1 MKLGKINLEKNTPN
15 KFNSHFNGEGAIADN
30 GKNRAVGFTPNI
42 DFQARVNEIQ
52 SLIDEGVS
60 RRAEEKAD
68 ALLKLKLRDANL
80 LAKIRLCRSK
90 ALELQAR
97 YRDAL
102 EALKTYEN
110 VEVRFGLEPELD
122 LEVQTQIA
130 LLYNYLTDSPKS
142 ASLLKGIL
150 ETATEIEASNNIFGL
165 IYLSLSRAYRS
176 LGQTLIS
183 RDYAEDALKFYR
195 EAGNWRGMV
204 QCYIALSNLTVQEG
218 KYEEFIE
225 HSQQALNIIG
235 ERPENYWLGRIYSE
249 LAGAYYFLHRPHDG
263 IACLE
268 KSTRYFEQTEHIANA
283 LAANNNLGAILIV
296 IGEWERAERTLKKS
310 LKTAIEVKH
319 SSTSMVYDSLG
330 ELYLLQERFDE
341 AKEHLKQAVQLSKE
355 QNRKWYLVQALKNWG
370 RFHIAI
376 QDFRA
381 ALEIANEYLETAG
394 QVADEGAIRLAHL
407 QLAEIHLNLENWSE
421 FEAEI
426 EKANLREEDAESD
439 LQVTAYSQLLLGYRN
454 KLKGDQALGEFH
466 FSRSLSLYE
475 ILSDFYYAT
484 ISRLELGII
493 LAQTNPKRAVENLE
507 TAVKNFSKL
516 QIKSLLERAEAA
528 RAKISKIVVESVRR
542 KPNLGLLTLRLI
554 EAAASS
560 REVLLREFLSV
571 LRQESR
577 AKKII
582 IAQNN
587 ADKKLQP
594 FVFSGYTPAEAKEH
608 IARFEVA
615 KTADRVTGFAESN
628 NFSIFSLLETS
639 AAPAFL
645 LVHPRTDVKLADGA
659 SIQPLVKLVE
669 LGLEVCSLR
678 EKSRTQKADAETNSL
693 HSDDLLPGFIHSSPG
708 MTAVVEEIYKIRTSD
723 ITVLITGESGTGK
736 ELIARAIHGLS
747 NRKDKIFIPFNCTA
761 LPRELAEGHLFG
773 YKKGAFTGAMNDSPG
788 VIRSADGGTLFL
800 DEIGDLPIDVQPKLL
815 RFLQEGEIQPL
826 GEKKPIKVDVR
837 VVAATNVGLEEK
849 VSEGSFRE
857 DLYYRLNVIRLRVPP
872 LRERRSE
879 IPLLVNHYIN
889 YYSQKFG
896 KRNIT
901 ITPPTVDLL
910 MVCDWEGNV
919 RQLTN
924 EIQRLVVRADDGET
938 ITPEHLSPE
947 LRKSNVPL
955 SYEHGANGFAADS
968 LTNVLNINP
977 ENVKLDEIIE
987 QIEIRL
993 IIEALKRHDGNISR
1007 AAKELGISRRG
1018 LYIKLERYQLYK
1030 ASKPT
1035 FYF

>member
-1 MKLGKINLEKNTPN
+1 MKFGKVNLEKNTPD
-15 KFNSHFNGEGAIADN
+15 KFNSRFKSEVTVAGT
-30 GKNRAVGFTPNI
+30 GKNKTFGFNSKI
-42 DFQARVNEIQ
+42 DFQIEVEEIQ

-68 ALLKLKLRDANL
+68 ELLKLKPRDANL

-102 EALKTYEN
+102 DGLKTYEN

-130 LLYNYLTDSPKS
+130 VLYNYLTDSPKS

-150 ETATEIEASNNIFGL
+150 EAASEIEASNNIFGL

-176 LGQTLIS
+176 LGQTVIS
-183 RDYAEDALKFYR
+183 RGYAERALKFYR

-268 KSTRYFEQTEHIANA
+268 KSTRYFEQTEHIANT

-296 IGEWERAERTLKKS
+296 IGEWERAEKILKKS
-310 LKTAIEVKH
+310 LKIASEVKH
-319 SSTSMVYDSLG
+319 SSTSMIYDSLG

-341 AKEHLKQAVQLSKE
+341 AKEYLQTAVRISKE

-370 RFHIAI
+370 RFQIAI
-376 QDFRA
+376 NDFRA
-381 ALEIANEYLETAG
+381 ALEIVNEYLETAR
-394 QVADEGAIRLAHL
+394 QVADEGAMRLAHL

-421 FEAEI
+421 FDAEI
-426 EKANLREEDAESD
+426 EKANLRDEDAESD
-439 LQVTAYSQLLLGYRN
+439 LQVTAYSQLLLGRRN
-454 KLKGDQALGEFH
+454 RFKGDLALAEFH

-475 ILSDFYYAT
+475 ILNDFYYAT
-484 ISRLELGII
+484 VCRFELGKI
-493 LAQTNPKRAVENLE
+493 LSQTNPKRAVENLE
-507 TAVKNFSKL
+507 TAIKNFRKL
-516 QIKSLLERAEAA
+516 QIQSLLEAAEAA
-528 RAKISKIVVESVRR
+528 RAKISKIVAETVRR
-542 KPNLGLLTLRLI
+542 KPNLGLLTLRLT
-554 EAAASS
+554 EAAAAS

-582 IAQNN
+582 IVQKN

-594 FVFSGYTPAEAKEH
+594 FVFSGYTPAEAEEH
-608 IARFEVA
+608 IARFEQA
-615 KTADRVTGFAESN
+615 KNNDRLSGFVESN
-628 NFSIFSLLETS
+628 NFSIFPLLETS
-639 AAPAFL
+639 NAPVFL
-645 LVHPRTDVKLADGA
+645 LLHPRSDAKLADGT
-659 SIQPLVKLVE
+659 SIQPLIKLVE

-678 EKSRTQKADAETNSL
+678 EKSRTQKAEAETHSL
-693 HSDDLLPGFIHSSPG
+693 HPDDLLPGLIHSSPG

-736 ELIARAIHGLS
+736 EVVAGAIHTLS

-761 LPRELAEGHLFG
+761 IPKELAEGHLFG
-773 YKKGAFTGAMNDSPG
+773 YRKGAFTGAINDSQG

-800 DEIGDLPIDVQPKLL
+800 DEIGDLPLDLQPKLL

-837 VVAATNVGLEEK
+837 VVAATNVSLEEK
-849 VSEGSFRE
+849 VAEGLFRE

-889 YYSQKFG
+889 HYSQKFG
-896 KRNIT
+896 KKNVT
-901 ITPPTVDLL
+901 VTPQTVDLL

-919 RQLTN
+919 RQLIN
-924 EIQRLVVRADDGET
+924 EIQRLVVRAEDGET
-938 ITPEHLSPE
+938 ITPDRLSPE
-947 LRKSNVPL
+947 LRKSSVPL
-955 SYEHGANGFAADS
+955 SSETGANAFVADS
-968 LTNVLNINP
+968 LSNLLSINP
-977 ENVKLDEIIE
+977 ENRKLDEIIE

-993 IIEALKRHDGNISR
+993 IIEALKHHEGNISR

-1018 LYIKLERYQLYK
+1018 LYNKLEQYQLYK

>member
-1 MKLGKINLEKNTPN
+1 MKLGKVNLEEKPPN
-15 KFNSHFNGEGAIADN
+15 KFNSRFESGKAGAGD
-30 GKNRAVGFTPNI
+30 GKPKNAGSNSNF
-42 DFQARVNEIQ
+42 DFQAAVSEIQ
-52 SLIDEGVS
+52 SLIDEGIS

-68 ALLKLKLRDANL
+68 ELLKVKPRDANL

-97 YRDAL
+97 YREAL
-102 EALKTYEN
+102 EGLKTYEN

-130 LLYNYLTDSPKS
+130 VLYNYLTESPKS

-150 ETATEIEASNNIFGL
+150 ETATEIEAGNNTLGL

-176 LGQTLIS
+176 LGQTVIS
-183 RDYAEDALKFYR
+183 RGYAENALKFYR

-225 HSQQALNIIG
+225 HSRQALNIIG

-296 IGEWERAERTLKKS
+296 IGEWERAEKILKKS
-310 LKTAIEVKH
+310 LKIASEVKH

-341 AKEHLKQAVQLSKE
+341 AREYLHKAVILSQE
-355 QNRKWYLVQALKNWG
+355 QNRKWYLVQALRNWG
-370 RFHIAI
+370 RFQIAI
-376 QDFRA
+376 EDFRR
-381 ALEIANEYLETAG
+381 ALEIVNQYLETAQ
-394 QVADEGAIRLAHL
+394 QVADEGATRLAHL

-421 FEAEI
+421 FDAEI

-439 LQVTAYSQLLLGYRN
+439 LQVTAYSQLLLGRRN
-454 KLKGDQALGEFH
+454 WLAGDAALAEFH

-475 ILSDFYYAT
+475 ILNDFYYET
-484 ISRLELGII
+484 VCRYELGRI
-493 LAQTNPKRAVENLE
+493 LTETSPKRAAENLE
-507 TAVKNFSKL
+507 TAIKNFRKL
-516 QIKSLLERAEAA
+516 QIKSLIERAEAA
-528 RAKISKIVVESVRR
+528 RAKISKIVAESVRR
-542 KPNLGLLTLRLI
+542 KPNLGLLTLRLT

-571 LRQESR
+571 LQLESR
-577 AKKII
+577 ARKII
-582 IAQNN
+582 IAQND

-594 FVFSGYTPAEAKEH
+594 LVFANYTPAEAEEN
-608 IARFEVA
+608 IARFEQA
-615 KTADRVTGFAESN
+615 KNGDRLSGFADSN
-628 NFSIFSLLETS
+628 NFSIFPLLETS

-645 LVHPRTDVKLADGA
+645 LVHPRGGAKLADGTGF
-659 SIQPLVKLVE
+659 QPLIKVVE

-678 EKSRTQKADAETNSL
+678 EKCRTQKADAQTNSL
-693 HSDDLLPGFIHSSPG
+693 SVDELLPGFIHSSPG
-708 MTAVVEEIYKIRTSD
+708 MAAVVEEIYKIRTSD

-736 ELIARAIHGLS
+736 ELVARAIHNLS

-761 LPRELAEGHLFG
+761 IPKELAEGHLFG
-773 YKKGAFTGAMNDSPG
+773 YKKGAFTGAINDSPG

-800 DEIGDLPIDVQPKLL
+800 DEIGDLPLDVQPKLL

-849 VSEGSFRE
+849 VSEGLFRD
-857 DLYYRLNVIRLRVPP
+857 DLYYRLNVIRLRIPP

-879 IPLLVNHYIN
+879 IPLLVNHYVN
-889 YYSQKFG
+889 HYSQKFG
-896 KRNIT
+896 KRNVT
-901 ITPPTVDLL
+901 IMPQTVDLL
-910 MVCDWEGNV
+910 MVCDWEGNI
-919 RQLTN
+919 RQLIN
-924 EIQRLVVRADDGET
+924 EIQRMVVRAEDGET
-938 ITPEHLSPE
+938 ITPDHLSPE

-955 SYEHGANGFAADS
+955 SSEQGGNAFSADS
-968 LTNVLNINP
+968 LSSVLNINA
-977 ENVKLDEIIE
+977 ENAKLDEIIE

-993 IIEALKRHDGNISR
+993 IIEALKRHEGNISR